1 MDCDPWKVDVN
12 LHHFIHK
19 EVLSMKEAQSLL
31 CHYGNITAEE
41 LFALIQAM
49 KQNGTF
55 KKLLDYLY
63 QEDDGQSAVS
73 DILLALLASAALLAA
88 LLAALGKAVTGMGP
102 IPKPPKALQDDSD
115 YDDDYDDDDDDDEKK
130 KIHMY
135 LSGRHRLKAT
145 CA

>member
-1 MDCDPWKVDVN
+1 
-12 LHHFIHK
+12 
-19 EVLSMKEAQSLL
+19 MKEAQSLL
-31 CHYGNITAEE
+31 CHYGNIIAEE
-41 LFALIQAM
+41 LLALIQAM

-73 DILLALLASAALLAA
+73 DILLASAALLAA
-88 LLAALGKAVTGMGP
+88 LLAALGKAVTGMES
-102 IPKPPKALQDDSD
+102 IPKPPKAPQDDSD
-115 YDDDYDDDDDDDEKK
+115 YDDDDDDDDEKK
-130 KIHMY
+130 KKHMY